1 MSLVFS
7 DQLWLFNRALKLMN
21 NHSLKILVFMP
32 DNGQPG
38 MDGTTSDAINIAQG
52 FAQAAVSSIFF
63 FSMVLRMFSKN
74 LETPEK

>member
-1 MSLVFS
+1 
-7 DQLWLFNRALKLMN
+7 
-21 NHSLKILVFMP
+21 MP

-63 FSMVLRMFSKN
+63 FPMVLRMFSKN